1 MDIYHGVWVPARG
14 PDFDNHGKFIFW
26 IETSDS
32 NVKHKAGTHPG
43 HLFEPDRL
51 SGFLSADLSFNQA
64 LVTALA
70 PEPAIFHATLP
81 SAGKRPLP
89 SLEMAQLSGEYLPD
103 DHEWRTWE
111 IHGIAISRP
120 LLFFRELQFIASFNR
135 PDFHLGGDL
144 KFWIQ
149 YAQQLRN
156 LVRKHQ
162 FLPAMKCQQSCR
174 KGSRLSIHTGW
185 LPVAGMYER
194 GLREFATSMPGTCKA
209 VSSKKPKKGSGARLE
224 GLSGI
229 ELLRHFSEL
238 QMDRLV
244 ADAAFTRQTMK
255 QLGESWLVN
264 ALDHCGSVS
273 SEKPAGTGDLTV
285 ERWKQWRSWQREILG
300 RSNDEQDAPNT
311 GFVLGIRLHQ
321 FDERRDDDW
330 RLSFFVASSQDP
342 SLRID
347 LADWWTLSANQQTR
361 WLKHFGRQFEREL
374 LINMGQAARICPLL
388 WQGMESAHPTGVEI
402 DLQTAYA
409 FLKDDALVLESAGF
423 RILVP
428 SWWTP
433 QGRKRARIR
442 INASGKSGSSKATGT
457 AAGYFDLPSL
467 VQYRYQLSV
476 GGEPVS
482 EQEWQDLVNAKSPL
496 VRFRGEWMELDS
508 EQMSR
513 MLELWRQQEQGDDP
527 STIGNLLKQ
536 FAEADEDT
544 TEFVFDEVLGDI
556 LKGLQQQGNIE
567 PMDDPI
573 GLRGQLRPYQKQ
585 GLTWLTTQE
594 ALGLNPCLADDMGL
608 GKTIQVIALLL
619 HERTQ
624 LEPERDSGLP
634 PTLLIA
640 PTSVLSNWRKEIEK
654 FAPRMKSMIHHG
666 SERANKSAAF
676 KKTSAACDI
685 VITSFSIARRDS
697 GLLNKQQWR
706 RIVVDEAQNIK
717 NPKSAQTRAI
727 YSLKAPCR
735 IALTGTL
742 IENRLMDLW
751 SLLHFLNPGYL
762 GTATQF
768 KRAYETPIQRDSDQS
783 RSRLLQRLVQPFILR
798 RLKIDQSIIKDLPE
812 KLEQKVYCNLTRE
825 QASLYQAVVDAVE
838 EQIEE
843 AEGIQR
849 KGLVLSTLMKLKQIC
864 NHPAQFL
871 RDGSAFSEAR
881 SHKLARLNEMI
892 EEALDESDS
901 LLVFTQ
907 FTEVGD
913 QLEVLLREKYGCPV
927 SYLHGGTSRKRRE
940 RMIEGFQDPDTPAG
954 IFILSLRAGG
964 VGINLTRA
972 NHVFHFDRW
981 WNPAV
986 ENQATDRA
994 YRIGQKKTVFAHK
1007 MVTLGTLEERIDQMI
1022 EEKQA
1027 LADSIAGADES
1038 WLTEMDNATFRQ
1050 LIQLNRT
1057 AIMDS

>member
-1 MDIYHGVWVPARG
+1 MDIYHCVWVPARG
-14 PDFDNHGKFIFW
+14 PDFDNHGQFIFW

-32 NVKHKAGTHPG
+32 NPKHKADTHPC
-43 HLFEPDRL
+43 HLSEPDRL
-51 SGFLSADLSFNQA
+51 NGFLSSDLSFNKA
-64 LVTALA
+64 LVSALA

-81 SAGKRPLP
+81 SVGKRPLP
-89 SLEMAQLSGEYLPD
+89 SLELAQLSGEYLPD

-111 IHGIAISRP
+111 IHGIVISRP
-120 LLFFRELQFIASFNR
+120 LLFLRELQFIASFNR

-156 LVRKHQ
+156 IVRKHQ
-162 FLPAMKCQQSCR
+162 FLPAMKCQQSGR
-174 KGSRLSIHTGW
+174 KNSRLSIHTGW
-185 LPVAGMYER
+185 LPVAGMYEH
-194 GLREFATSMPGTCKA
+194 GLQDFAASMPDICKA
-209 VSSKKPKKGSGARLE
+209 VSSKKPKKRETARIE

-229 ELLRHFSEL
+229 EVLRHFSEQ
-238 QMDRLV
+238 QMDRLA
-244 ADAAFTRQTMK
+244 ADTVITRQTLK

-264 ALDHCGSVS
+264 ALNPAGNGSPA
-273 SEKPAGTGDLTV
+273 KPAGASGLTV

-311 GFVLGIRLHQ
+311 GFVLGIRVHQ
-321 FDERRDDDW
+321 VDERRDGDW

-347 LADWWTLSANQQTR
+347 LADWWTLSASKQTR
-361 WLKHFGRQFEREL
+361 WLKHFGRQFERKL
-374 LINMGQAARICPLL
+374 LINMGHAARMCPLL

-402 DLQTAYA
+402 GLQTAYA

-423 RILVP
+423 RILLP

-442 INASGKSGSSKATGT
+442 INASGISGSSRTTGT
-457 AAGYFDLPSL
+457 GAGYFDLPSL
-467 VQYRYQLSV
+467 VQYRFELSV

-508 EQMSR
+508 GQMSR
-513 MLELWRQQEQGDDP
+513 MLELWRQQEQGDDS

-544 TEFVFDEVLGDI
+544 TEFVLDEVLGDI
-556 LKGLQQQGNIE
+556 LKRLKQQGNTE
-567 PMDDPI
+567 FMDDPT
-573 GLRGQLRPYQKQ
+573 GLQGQLRPYQKQ
-585 GLTWLTTQE
+585 GLSWLTTQE

-619 HERTQ
+619 HEREQ
-624 LEPERDSGLP
+624 LEPKGDSGLP
-634 PTLLIA
+634 PTLLVA

-654 FAPRMKSMIHHG
+654 FAPQMQSMIHHG
-666 SERANKSAAF
+666 SERADKPAAF
-676 KKTSAACDI
+676 KKTSAASDI
-685 VITSFSIARRDS
+685 VITSFTIARKDRE
-697 GLLNKQQWR
+697 LLNKQKWR

-727 YSLKAPCR
+727 CSLNAPCR
-735 IALTGTL
+735 IALTGTP
-742 IENRLMDLW
+742 IENRLMDMW
-751 SLLHFLNPGYL
+751 SLFHFLNPGYL

-768 KRAYETPIQRDSDQS
+768 KRAYETPIQRESNQS

-798 RLKIDQSIIKDLPE
+798 RLKTDQSIINDLPE
-812 KLEQKVYCNLTRE
+812 KLEQKVYCDLTRE
-825 QASLYQAVVDAVE
+825 QASLYQAVVEDVQ

-843 AEGIQR
+843 TEGIQR
-849 KGLVLSTLMKLKQIC
+849 KGLILSTLMKLKQIC

-871 RDGSAFSEAR
+871 QDGGAFSEAR

-907 FTEVGD
+907 FTEVGG
-913 QLEVLLREKYGCPV
+913 QLEALLREKHGCPV
-927 SYLHGGTSRKRRE
+927 YYLHGGTSRRRRE
-940 RMIEGFQDPDTPAG
+940 QMIEGFQDPDTPAG

-964 VGINLTRA
+964 VGITLTQA

-994 YRIGQKKTVFAHK
+994 HRIGQKKTVFAHK
-1007 MVTLGTLEERIDQMI
+1007 MVTLGTLEERIDKMI

-1027 LADSIAGADES
+1027 LADSIVGTDES